1 MLFTEAFMN
10 KRIKKNFLRKIL
22 NACLKNKNYSTVVFH
37 ATFPLD
43 DLKEFIDELKEE
55 FHIKNII
62 IVDFDNDKVRDFF
75 ECDPT
80 NE

>member
-1 MLFTEAFMN
+1 MLFTEDFMN

-43 DLKEFIDELKEE
+43 DLKEFNNNKE
-55 FHIKNII
+55 IKK
-62 IVDFDNDKVRDFF
+62 DCGSHSLYFK
-75 ECDPT
+75 PKM
-80 NE
+80 

>member
-1 MLFTEAFMN
+1 MN

-43 DLKEFIDELKEE
+43 DLKEFIDELK
-55 FHIKNII
+55 
-62 IVDFDNDKVRDFF
+62 
-75 ECDPT
+75 
-80 NE
+80 